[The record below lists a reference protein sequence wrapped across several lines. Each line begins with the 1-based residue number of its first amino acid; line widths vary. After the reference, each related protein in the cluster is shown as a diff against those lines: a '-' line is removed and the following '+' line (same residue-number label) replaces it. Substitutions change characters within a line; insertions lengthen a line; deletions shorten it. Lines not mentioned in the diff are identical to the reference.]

1 MCCDEQNSI
10 LKEAE
15 DKLNKLKAH
24 YAEKVEPV
32 EKCICE
38 HPIPSVLVA
47 AGAGILIGVLISK
60 LQDKK

>member
-1 MCCDEQNSI
+1 MCEENKNVI
-10 LKEAE
+10 IKELE
-15 DKLNKLKAH
+15 TKLNDLKAQ

-47 AGAGILIGVLISK
+47 AGAGILIGVLIGK
-60 LQDKK
+60 LQDR